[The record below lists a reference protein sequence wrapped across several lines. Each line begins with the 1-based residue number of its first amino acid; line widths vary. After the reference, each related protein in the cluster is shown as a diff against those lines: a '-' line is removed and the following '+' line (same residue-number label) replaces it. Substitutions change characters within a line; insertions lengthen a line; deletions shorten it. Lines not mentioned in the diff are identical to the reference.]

1 MLLFYSSKSMPQLN
15 CYPQDKQEANDHDR
29 ESDCIHVVPSFF
41 PSFEQVEKPRS
52 RASRPNRLEPGM
64 TVLFL
69 KARHC
74 GNTTS
79 LTRSTTLVPCTCALS
94 TCTPA
99 GALYVAYWQAHDT
112 VALVVSRCAVSV
124 HFTST
129 P

>member
-1 MLLFYSSKSMPQLN
+1 MPQLN

-29 ESDCIHVVPSFF
+29 ESDCIHIVPSFF
-41 PSFEQVEKPRS
+41 PSFL
-52 RASRPNRLEPGM
+52 RASRKTEVESISTKPTRAWHAR
-64 TVLFL
+64 VIFL
-69 KARHC
+69 NVRHC

-99 GALYVAYWQAHDT
+99 GALYVAYWQAHNT